1 MCNLPGDELDEEDIE
16 YDDSEEISDVDD
28 TDLLK
33 RLEEKYG
40 RIDSGDKSNEEEN
53 DDASWTSNWLLIIH
67 VLCHLC
73 SFRFRF
79 LKKFTLDNL
88 FIVTKK
94 CD

>member
-53 DDASWTSNWLLIIH
+53 DDASWTSN
-67 VLCHLC
+67 
-73 SFRFRF
+73 
-79 LKKFTLDNL
+79 
-88 FIVTKK
+88 
-94 CD
+94 